1 MNSIN
6 WYIPTCSRIERD
18 QVGNGDEIVLL
29 GAGEAKRKLYEVR
42 LDPQYWYDK
51 AIERSWEKKLLA
63 IFFWT
68 SFDVFIFVLYFS
80 LKGKDRTQLGLEF
93 DEGRLFFF
101 ATKLEDYGRLPSSKL
116 PVGRFSLLESIFWQ
130 RNSLVNVLYNIDGG
144 QIMPT
149 CSSKRKMQYYT
160 TPLESTYI
168 DIHVIIQNCL
178 WKKPKWNHLK
188 PGESKAMETSNTPPR
203 SVGVQE
209 WFRSLR
215 PDASIYSWHGCTKE
229 GLPEDFISCSSWQ
242 VSWLKKDS

>member
-6 WYIPTCSRIERD
+6 WWFPTCSRIERD

-63 IFFWT
+63 IFFENIRCVY
-68 SFDVFIFVLYFS
+68 FCPVLFFE
-80 LKGKDRTQLGLEF
+80 GKRQNTVGV
-93 DEGRLFFF
+93 GIWWRKAFFF

-116 PVGRFSLLESIFWQ
+116 LVGRFSLLESIFWQ